1 MLEQGAL
8 VVVDAALS
16 SKVLV
21 CEVGGDAASWGAH
34 YVAFLD
40 KERLADLFY
49 GASFFAH
56 GGSDGIHAH
65 GAALELLYYGLKNP
79 VIHIVEPVLV
89 NVKGFQ
95 SNLGYLYGDSAVAL
109 YLSEVSHSSKKKVG
123 DTWCASGAH
132 SDFTGGFGGAFHSEE

>member
-49 GASFFAH
+49 GAGFFAH
-56 GGSDGIHAH
+56 GGGDGVHAH

-123 DTWCASGAH
+123 DTWCATAASCYLEGCFFVYWH
-132 SDFTGGFGGAFHSEE
+132 P